1 MAEHHPEYKSFIPCE
16 LFRTYEEAQK
26 MIDIH
31 QAELKRQAKTIIKK
45 AKRTN
50 RKYPLTETLLMMFRS
65 ANREFIKSLKE
76 QESKSDG
83 TV

>member
-1 MAEHHPEYKSFIPCE
+1 MYVLDDSGM
-16 LFRTYEEAQK
+16 L
-26 MIDIH
+26 
-31 QAELKRQAKTIIKK
+31 TIIKK

-50 RKYPLTETLLMMFRS
+50 RQYPLAETLLMMFRS